1 MEAFFIKVL
10 TAVMTS
16 DAVQKMLSELLADAF
31 AAGTT
36 MLNAEIKN
44 VGDAVDSLEK
54 NALNNIDAMDG
65 KVGNLQEQLT
75 GIPGQIVGQIL
86 DALSKFNPLGGLF
99 GPH

>member
-65 KVGNLQEQLT
+65 KVGNLQEQLA

-86 DALSKFNPLGGLF
+86 DALNKFNPLGGLF